1 MLGFYGFCMLY
12 SILKILIEN
21 PFGIEKKQS
30 EGLGVLPFNMFISY
44 FWLFWHVMATC
55 QLQLML
61 WKMKELAENL
71 VHTGPAYLEF
81 SFNSSVPSSL
91 KIAIFVWGTYEGLGY
106 ITRSLFNFLNLGFLY
121 HMLPFCFL

>member
-1 MLGFYGFCMLY
+1 MLGFYGFCMWY

-21 PFGIEKKQS
+21 LFGTEKKQS
-30 EGLGVLPFNMFISY
+30 EGLGVLLFNMFISY

-71 VHTGPAYLEF
+71 VHTGLADLEF
-81 SFNSSVPSSL
+81 NFNSSVPPSL
-91 KIAIFVWGTYEGLGY
+91 KIAIFVWGTHKGLGY
-106 ITRSLFNFLNLGFLY
+106 ITRSLFNFLY

>member
-1 MLGFYGFCMLY
+1 MT
-12 SILKILIEN
+12 
-21 PFGIEKKQS
+21 FGAEKKQS

-61 WKMKELAENL
+61 WKMKELAKNL

-81 SFNSSVPSSL
+81 SFNSSVPSKSENCY
-91 KIAIFVWGTYEGLGY
+91 ICLGY
-106 ITRSLFNFLNLGFLY
+106 LRRFGIYYQISV
-121 HMLPFCFL
+121 